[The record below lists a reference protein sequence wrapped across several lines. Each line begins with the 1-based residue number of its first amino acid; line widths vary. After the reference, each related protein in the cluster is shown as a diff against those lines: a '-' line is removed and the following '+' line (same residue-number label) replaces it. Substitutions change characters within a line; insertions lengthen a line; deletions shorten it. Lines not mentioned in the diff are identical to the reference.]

1 MAKEDYLLRLS
12 LLDQESNRLQEQLQ
26 VVNREISELE
36 SLRLSIEKL
45 DKTKEKE
52 ILANLGRGI
61 FIKSEVKEKEL
72 FVNVGSNVV
81 LKKKPQDTIK
91 IIDKQIS
98 QLDELKQNL
107 LGEIEKINSKLQE
120 LVEEAQGSQ

>member
-120 LVEEAQGSQ
+120 LVEEAQGS